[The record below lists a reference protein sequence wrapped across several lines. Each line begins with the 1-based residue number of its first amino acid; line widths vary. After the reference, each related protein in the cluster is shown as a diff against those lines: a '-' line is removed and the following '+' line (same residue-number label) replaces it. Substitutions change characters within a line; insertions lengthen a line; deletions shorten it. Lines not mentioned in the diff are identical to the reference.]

1 MTNTN
6 ILCPECFMGRIFTED
21 NKIGNCNKCG
31 TKFSILGENRVKYYT
46 SKATKQS
53 IYDFIYRKLYRV
65 PKKNGMNIN
74 HTKTLTTAIKNMI
87 ILNIIGS
94 CASMKMHEIP
104 NIVAKWF
111 LKNTNL
117 KEV

>member
-31 TKFSILGENRVKYYT
+31 TKFSILGEN
-46 SKATKQS
+46 
-53 IYDFIYRKLYRV
+53 
-65 PKKNGMNIN
+65 
-74 HTKTLTTAIKNMI
+74 
-87 ILNIIGS
+87 
-94 CASMKMHEIP
+94 
-104 NIVAKWF
+104 
-111 LKNTNL
+111 L